1 MSKNILEI
9 KNLSIMFG
17 GIVALDDVNM
27 TTKKGTI
34 HGLIGPNGAGKTTL
48 FNIMTGIYKPTSGNV
63 YLNEKEITGFTP
75 NKIANLGIAR
85 TFQNIRLFNS
95 MSVLENVLVA
105 MHNSMNVNIIDII
118 LKTKNFKKEEKSK
131 REKAEKLLEYTGLV
145 KYINNR
151 ASSLPYGYQRRLEI
165 ARALATNPSLLVIDE
180 PAAGMN
186 HKETSDL
193 KNFLD
198 KINSD
203 GTSILI
209 IEHDVKLIMNLC
221 SFVTVL
227 DFGKIICEGVPEM
240 VKQNKQVIEAYLGA

>member
-1 MSKNILEI
+1 MSKNILQI

-17 GIVALDDVNM
+17 GIVALDGVNM

-105 MHNSMNVNIIDII
+105 MHNSMNVNLIDII
-118 LKTKNFKKEEKSK
+118 FKTKNFKKEEKSK

-151 ASSLPYGYQRRLEI
+151 ASSLPYGDQRRLEI

>member
-1 MSKNILEI
+1 MSKNILAI

-17 GIVALDDVNM
+17 GIVALDHVNM

-105 MHNSMNVNIIDII
+105 MHNSMNVNLIDII
-118 LKTKNFKKEEKSK
+118 FKTKNFKKEEKSK

-151 ASSLPYGYQRRLEI
+151 ASSLPYGDQRRLEI

>member
-17 GIVALDDVNM
+17 GIVALDGVNM
-27 TTKKGTI
+27 ATKKGTI

-75 NKIANLGIAR
+75 NIIANLGIAR

-118 LKTKNFKKEEKSK
+118 LKTKNFKKEEKLK

-145 KYINNR
+145 KYINNK
-151 ASSLPYGYQRRLEI
+151 ASSLPYGDQRRLEI
-165 ARALATNPSLLVIDE
+165 ARALATGPSLLVIDE

-186 HKETSDL
+186 NKETSDL

-227 DFGKIICEGVPEM
+227 DFGKIICEGAPEM
-240 VKQNKQVIEAYLGA
+240 VKQNKKVIEAYLGA

>member
-1 MSKNILEI
+1 M
-9 KNLSIMFG
+9 
-17 GIVALDDVNM
+17 
-27 TTKKGTI
+27 
-34 HGLIGPNGAGKTTL
+34 
-48 FNIMTGIYKPTSGNV
+48 
-63 YLNEKEITGFTP
+63 
-75 NKIANLGIAR
+75 
-85 TFQNIRLFNS
+85 
-95 MSVLENVLVA
+95 
-105 MHNSMNVNIIDII
+105 
-118 LKTKNFKKEEKSK
+118 
-131 REKAEKLLEYTGLV
+131 
-145 KYINNR
+145 
-151 ASSLPYGYQRRLEI
+151 EI

>member
-27 TTKKGTI
+27 VTKKGTI

-75 NKIANLGIAR
+75 NIIANLGIAR

-105 MHNSMNVNIIDII
+105 MHNNMNVNIIDII
-118 LKTKNFKKEEKSK
+118 LKTKNFKKEEKLK
-131 REKAEKLLEYTGLV
+131 REKA
-145 KYINNR
+145 
-151 ASSLPYGYQRRLEI
+151 
-165 ARALATNPSLLVIDE
+165 
-180 PAAGMN
+180 
-186 HKETSDL
+186 
-193 KNFLD
+193 
-198 KINSD
+198 
-203 GTSILI
+203 
-209 IEHDVKLIMNLC
+209 
-221 SFVTVL
+221 
-227 DFGKIICEGVPEM
+227 
-240 VKQNKQVIEAYLGA
+240 

>member
-1 MSKNILEI
+1 M
-9 KNLSIMFG
+9 
-17 GIVALDDVNM
+17 
-27 TTKKGTI
+27 
-34 HGLIGPNGAGKTTL
+34 
-48 FNIMTGIYKPTSGNV
+48 
-63 YLNEKEITGFTP
+63 
-75 NKIANLGIAR
+75 
-85 TFQNIRLFNS
+85 IRLYIKLGGPLRHSFSNRRT
-95 MSVLENVLVA
+95 N
-105 MHNSMNVNIIDII
+105 DII
-118 LKTKNFKKEEKSK
+118 FKTKNFKKEEKSK

-145 KYINNR
+145 KYTNSR
-151 ASSLPYGYQRRLEI
+151 ASSLPYGDQRRLEI

>member
-17 GIVALDDVNM
+17 GIVALDHVNM

-75 NKIANLGIAR
+75 NMIANLGIAR
-85 TFQNIRLFNS
+85 TFQNIRLFSS

-118 LKTKNFKKEEKSK
+118 LKTKKFKKEEKLK

-145 KYINNR
+145 KYVNNR
-151 ASSLPYGYQRRLEI
+151 ASSLPYGDQRRLEI
-165 ARALATNPSLLVIDE
+165 ARALATSPSLLVIDE

-227 DFGKIICEGVPEM
+227 DFGKIICEGAPEM
-240 VKQNKQVIEAYLGA
+240 VKKNKQVIEAYLGA

>member
-1 MSKNILEI
+1 
-9 KNLSIMFG
+9 
-17 GIVALDDVNM
+17 
-27 TTKKGTI
+27 
-34 HGLIGPNGAGKTTL
+34 
-48 FNIMTGIYKPTSGNV
+48 
-63 YLNEKEITGFTP
+63 
-75 NKIANLGIAR
+75 
-85 TFQNIRLFNS
+85 

-118 LKTKNFKKEEKSK
+118 LKTKNFKKEEKLK

-151 ASSLPYGYQRRLEI
+151 ASSLPYGDQRRLEI
-165 ARALATNPSLLVIDE
+165 ARALATSPSLLVIDE

-227 DFGKIICEGVPEM
+227 DFGKIICEGPPEM
-240 VKQNKQVIEAYLGA
+240 VKQNKKVIEAYLGA

>member
-17 GIVALDDVNM
+17 GIVALDHVNM

-105 MHNSMNVNIIDII
+105 MHNSMNVNLIDII
-118 LKTKNFKKEEKSK
+118 FKTKNFKKEEKSK

-151 ASSLPYGYQRRLEI
+151 ASSLPYGDQRRLEI

>member
-1 MSKNILEI
+1 MSNK
-9 KNLSIMFG
+9 S
-17 GIVALDDVNM
+17 
-27 TTKKGTI
+27 TI
-34 HGLIGPNGAGKTTL
+34 QKQSSEL
-48 FNIMTGIYKPTSGNV
+48 V
-63 YLNEKEITGFTP
+63 
-75 NKIANLGIAR
+75 
-85 TFQNIRLFNS
+85 QNI
-95 MSVLENVLVA
+95 VDCALE
-105 MHNSMNVNIIDII
+105 
-118 LKTKNFKKEEKSK
+118 K
-131 REKAEKLLEYTGLV
+131 KAEKLLEYTGLV

-151 ASSLPYGYQRRLEI
+151 ASSLPYGDQRRLEI

-240 VKQNKQVIEAYLGA
+240 VKQNEQVIKAYLGA